1 MRLPPDGEVGQPRAH
16 RRGRRRAEAESSFDV
31 MDCDAL
37 IVGGGPAGL
46 MAAIGAAS
54 RGWRVVLLDRNRR
67 PGVKILISG
76 GTHCN
81 LTHATDARGV
91 VAAFGP
97 NGRFLHSA
105 LARFAPE
112 DVCAFFAGE
121 GVPTVVDEDGKV
133 FPQSR
138 RSADVLDALL
148 AAVRRAGAVIA
159 TGETVEAVDRCPTGG
174 NPPLLAVTTNRRR
187 WLARHVLLATGG
199 CSYPACGT
207 RGDGYALAQRL
218 GHVVVPPRPALAPL
232 VCAEPWVRQLQ
243 GVSLIDV
250 AVAVRAVSAGLEQS
264 TDSLP
269 PNAPIQRATPRPRPS
284 PGHARSRARGA
295 LLFTHFGLSGPA
307 AMDVSREVSAMKP
320 NTACIECDF
329 LPSIPADDW
338 ARCLDETIRA
348 FGKRSAASLLAQWF
362 PQRLAQALALRAGA
376 GDRRAAEIDRAGRAR
391 LTAQVKCCRIA
402 LEGTRG
408 FSKAEV
414 TAGGVALD
422 EIDPRTMES
431 RIAPGIFFAGE
442 LLDLD
447 GPIGGFN
454 FQAAFSTGFL
464 AGEHL

>member
-1 MRLPPDGEVGQPRAH
+1 MRLPPNGEATQPRTK

-46 MAAIGAAS
+46 IAAVRAAS
-54 RGWRVVLLDRNRR
+54 RGRRVVLLERNRR
-67 PGVKILISG
+67 PGIKILMSG

-91 VAAFGP
+91 IAAFGP

-105 LARFAPE
+105 LARFGPD
-112 DVCAFFAGE
+112 DVRDFFAAE
-121 GVPTVVDEDGKV
+121 GVPTVVEEGGKV

-148 AAVRRAGAVIA
+148 AAACRAGAVIA
-159 TGETVEAVDRCPTGG
+159 AGETVESIEQCSTAGPHAFV
-174 NPPLLAVTTNRRR
+174 VTTHRRR
-187 WLARHVLLATGG
+187 WVASHLLLATGG

-207 RGDGYALAQRL
+207 RGDGYLMAERL

-232 VCAEPWVRQLQ
+232 VSAEIWVRQLQ
-243 GVSLIDV
+243 GVSLADAEV
-250 AVAVRAVSAGLEQS
+250 AVEAVDRGSRPPDDSQALPTARHRAAHRRRS
-264 TDSLP
+264 SLRP
-269 PNAPIQRATPRPRPS
+269 P
-284 PGHARSRARGA
+284 RSRARGA

-307 AMDVSREVSAMKP
+307 AMDVSREVSALGP
-320 NTACIECDF
+320 NAARLVCDF
-329 LPSIPADDW
+329 LPQIPAADW
-338 ARCLDETIRA
+338 AECFDEAIRTC
-348 FGKRSAASLLAQWF
+348 GKRGAASLLARWL

-376 GDRRAAEIDRAGRAR
+376 GDRRAAEIDRAVRNQLA
-391 LTAQVKCCRIA
+391 AEVKQCRIA

-408 FSKAEV
+408 FHKAEV

-422 EIDPRTMES
+422 QIDPRTMES
-431 RIAPGIFFAGE
+431 RIAPGVFFAGE

>member
-1 MRLPPDGEVGQPRAH
+1 
-16 RRGRRRAEAESSFDV
+16 

-54 RGWRVVLLDRNRR
+54 RGRRVVLLERNRR

-81 LTHATDARGV
+81 LTHATDVKGV
-91 VAAFGP
+91 IAAFGP

-105 LARFAPE
+105 LARFGPD
-112 DVCAFFAGE
+112 DVRDFFAAE
-121 GVPTVVDEDGKV
+121 GVPTVVEEGGKV

-148 AAVRRAGAVIA
+148 AAARRAGAVIA
-159 TGETVEAVDRCPTGG
+159 AGETVETVDRCPTGG
-174 NPPLLAVTTNRRR
+174 NPPLVAVTTNRRR
-187 WLARHVLLATGG
+187 WVARHVLVATGG

-218 GHVVVPPRPALAPL
+218 GHVVVPPRPGLAPL

-243 GVSLIDV
+243 GVSLADAEVTVETVDRGSSPPDDPQTLPTAAHRV
-250 AVAVRAVSAGLEQS
+250 AHRRRS
-264 TDSLP
+264 SLRP
-269 PNAPIQRATPRPRPS
+269 P
-284 PGHARSRARGA
+284 RSWARGA

-307 AMDVSREVSAMKP
+307 AMDVSREISALGP
-320 NTACIECDF
+320 NAARLACDF
-329 LPSIPADDW
+329 LPHIPPADW
-338 ARCLDETIRA
+338 ADCFDEAIRTC
-348 FGKRSAASLLAQWF
+348 GKRGAASLLARWL

-376 GDRRAAEIDRAGRAR
+376 GDRRAAEIDRAVRNR
-391 LTAQVKCCRIA
+391 LAAEVKHCCIA

-408 FSKAEV
+408 FQKAEV

-422 EIDPRTMES
+422 QIDPRTMES
-431 RIAPGIFFAGE
+431 RIAPGVFFAGE